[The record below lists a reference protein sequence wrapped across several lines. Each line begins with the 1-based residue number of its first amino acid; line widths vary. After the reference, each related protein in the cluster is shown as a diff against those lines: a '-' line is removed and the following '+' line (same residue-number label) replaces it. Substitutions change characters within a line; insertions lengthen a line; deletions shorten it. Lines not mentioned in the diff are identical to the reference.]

1 MRTFYTSAV
10 LSLALL
16 ANSPAFAEG
25 DEGRGVPPISQ
36 KGTIEVIGFA
46 ERVTVT
52 ITDQPSYHTAPAKAL
67 YSMMLANVGQ
77 GVTKEEPKTTQGSVQ
92 HGDKISETVWTKTVL
107 KGKDLNCARTDIKS
121 TVEDEKQN
129 DETVY
134 SCQTMILSNGLI
146 NSTGIDPEQQK

>member
-16 ANSPAFAEG
+16 ANSSAFAEG

-46 ERVTVT
+46 ERVSVT
-52 ITDQPSYHTAPAKAL
+52 ITDQPFYHTAPAKAL
-67 YSMMLANVGQ
+67 YTMMLANVGK
-77 GVTKEEPKTTQGSVQ
+77 GVSKAEPTVTQGSVE
-92 HGDKISETVWTKTVL
+92 HGEKTSTTIWTKTVL
-107 KGKDLNCARTDIKS
+107 TGKDLNCTRTDIQS
-121 TVEDEKQN
+121 TVEDEKQD